1 MTNDTDDAQRNMEQK
16 ALRNVR
22 ALVDKIENTDDHN
35 RKAVLGTA
43 VKIVV
48 GVVVVIAIAAVAYI
62 TTHKPEAPRTLVLPP
77 PGGAAPK

>member
-22 ALVDKIENTDDHN
+22 ALVDKIENTDDHD
-35 RKAVLGTA
+35 RKAVLATA

-48 GVVVVIAIAAVAYI
+48 GVAVVTAIVAIAYV
-62 TTHKPEAPRTLVLPP
+62 TTRKEEPPRTLVLPP
-77 PGGAAPK
+77 PGGASPK

>member
-1 MTNDTDDAQRNMEQK
+1 MTNESHDAQRDMEQR

-43 VKIVV
+43 VKIVI
-48 GVVVVIAIAAVAYI
+48 GVAVVTAIVAIAYV
-62 TTHKPEAPRTLVLPP
+62 TTHKPETPRTLVLPP